1 MSKSDFTYGNILLLY
16 CIFNKER
23 HITTSDT
30 DLSLSKS
37 VSLQNNKNKNLENNG
52 STYLPDY
59 IISRIN
65 LCIETF
71 NVIMNSKPDK
81 FNTYIIVVSDKELVD
96 QIKFM
101 LISGGISEQYLEYD
115 NVSKSIDTT
124 FRNIYNRIVKLAN
137 PPCIYFVG
145 SVWQKEVFN
154 SIVSTK
160 LKEYKVFFEGAL
172 DNRPYEVVQ
181 KEKLIE
187 KPKKGS
193 AYYKSKMTNK
203 AIDLLLNYIFP
214 KNKEKTNV

>member
-1 MSKSDFTYGNILLLY
+1 LAKSDFTYGNILLLY

-30 DLSLSKS
+30 DSSLSKS

-52 STYLPDY
+52 SIYLPDY

-71 NVIMNSKPDK
+71 NIIMNSKPDR

-115 NVSKSIDTT
+115 NISKSIDST
-124 FRNIYNRIVKLAN
+124 FRNIYNRIVNLAN
-137 PPCIYFVG
+137 PPCVYFIG
-145 SVWQKEVFN
+145 SVWQKDVFN
-154 SIVSTK
+154 SIVSSK

-187 KPKKGS
+187 KPKKGT